1 MDKIAQSPSKILII
15 QLRRIGDV
23 VFTLPVIDV
32 LRRILPQS
40 QIDFLVEPP
49 SDVLVSLNKN
59 VNHVWVY
66 DKERPLEWIRKVRR
80 QKYDAVLDFHSNGRT
95 LWITALS
102 GAPVRAGFAG
112 ALNRN
117 LAYNRQAPV
126 IANRFI
132 VDQKI
137 DLLKVLVKDH
147 KQYSWDWKWDLKLPH
162 GDMEAASRILE
173 SKKISVR
180 PIGFA
185 PVHRH
190 PIRSWHA
197 DQYAETAD
205 RLIQKGHPVLMLCGP
220 GEKAALEAIRRK
232 MKQPVEI
239 HEAMT
244 LMELCAL
251 TARCRAFLANDNG
264 PQKIAMAL
272 NVPSLTIF
280 GPTNPLT
287 INLNRKPHLS
297 IRDETLHCIACE
309 RKICPYR
316 HECMTHVTPDAVLD
330 KLITLVN
337 G

>member
-1 MDKIAQSPSKILII
+1 MDKIAQSPSKILIV

-23 VFTLPVIDV
+23 IFTLPVIDV

-49 SDVLVSLNKN
+49 SDALVSLNKN
-59 VNHVWVY
+59 VSHVWVY
-66 DKERPLEWIRKVRR
+66 DKDRPVEWIRKIRR
-80 QKYDAVLDFHSNGRT
+80 LKYDAVLDFHSNGRT

-102 GAPVRAGFAG
+102 GAPIRAGFSG
-112 ALNRN
+112 AVNRS
-117 LAYNRQAPV
+117 LAYNRLVPAV
-126 IANRFI
+126 KNRFI

-137 DLLKVLVKDH
+137 DLLKVLVSDW
-147 KQYSWDWKWDLKLPH
+147 KQYSWDWRWDLKLPRPSL
-162 GDMEAASRILE
+162 EAAARILE
-173 SKKISVR
+173 SKKMTSQ

-197 DQYAETAD
+197 GQYAEAAD
-205 RLIQKGHPVLMLCGP
+205 RLIQKGYPVLLLCGP
-220 GEKAALEAIRRK
+220 GEKPALEAIRSK
-232 MKQPVEI
+232 MKLPAGI
-239 HEAMT
+239 HEAAT
-244 LMELCAL
+244 LLELCAL
-251 TARCRAFLANDNG
+251 TAHCRAFLANDNG

-272 NVPSLTIF
+272 NVPSLTVF

-316 HECMTHVTPDAVLD
+316 HECMTRVTPDAVLD